1 MFKALMLVVALVS
14 TSINNLSH
22 AETNILNAN
31 KVLEPF
37 IFEIGSNFS
46 DIRTNFSLEPKNS
59 GINFIKESNWYRL
72 KTPVG
77 FISLQE
83 WQGKLHSIAY
93 EIDIDDVEVKKK
105 LSDYLFEKHKN
116 NFEWIDRVDNGF
128 YISYESSNDSI
139 QGIYAYSLGTTI
151 SFTSNEIR
159 QAETKIRFPNL

>member
-1 MFKALMLVVALVS
+1 MFKAFMLVVALVS
-14 TSINNLSH
+14 TFINNLSH
-22 AETNILNAN
+22 AETNTLNAN

-46 DIRTNFSLEPKNS
+46 DIQTKFSLEAKNS
-59 GINFIKESNWYRL
+59 GVNFIKESNWYRL

-77 FISLQE
+77 LISLQE

-93 EIDIDDVEVKKK
+93 EIDIEDVEIKKK
-105 LSDYLFEKHKN
+105 LSDYLFEKYKN

-139 QGIYAYSLGTTI
+139 QGIYAYSLGTNI

-159 QAETKIRFPNL
+159 KAETKVRFPNL

>member
-1 MFKALMLVVALVS
+1 MLKAFMLVVVLIS

-22 AETNILNAN
+22 AETNTLKAN
-31 KVLEPF
+31 MILEPF

-46 DIRTNFSLEPKNS
+46 DIQTKFSLEAKTS
-59 GINFIKESNWYRL
+59 GVNFIKESNWYRL

-83 WQGKLHSIAY
+83 WKGKLHSIAY
-93 EIDIDDVEVKKK
+93 EIDIDDVETKKK
-105 LSDYLFEKHKN
+105 LINYLFEKYKN
-116 NFEWIDRVDNGF
+116 NFEWVERVDNGF

-139 QGIYAYSLGTTI
+139 QGIHAYSLGTTI

-159 QAETKIRFPNL
+159 KAETKVRFPNL